1 MTVGRE
7 HHQRGLEC
15 PVGARLDVPFRK
27 TGDLPGHIMLCPYRK
42 RVISLGTS
50 CCAPTENGSSPF
62 VIPDPA
68 TRHSQ
73 PPTRHSHFRGNG
85 GNTTREELRSRV
97 TGVCDLDCF
106 NIYGP
111 PRQSPSQPW
120 IAPPRRL
127 ISACASHRLPYLG
140 SLSSIPCAAVSRHD
154 LSGAGIF
161 CFFFPHS
168 Q

>member
-1 MTVGRE
+1 RW
-7 HHQRGLEC
+7 
-15 PVGARLDVPFRK
+15 PFRK

-68 TRHSQ
+68 TRPFPTPNPSFPLSWEWRQHHPGGTAKPCHWSLRSGLLQHLWPTKTISQ
-73 PPTRHSHFRGNG
+73 PAR
-85 GNTTREELRSRV
+85 
-97 TGVCDLDCF
+97 DC
-106 NIYGP
+106 
-111 PRQSPSQPW
+111 S
-120 IAPPRRL
+120 PRRL